1 MAVTAVAL
9 SMDARDLRIR
19 RMTMHKRFSSLV
31 AVMALLA
38 LWLVPSAAFAEGQAE
53 GAADQPMEIT
63 WQLREETSHAAQV
76 AEEIFD
82 VRILGN
88 GIWNNDTEKVNLMF
102 AAGET
107 PEVFSAGD
115 DQFHYRDGLTREIP
129 LAMIQEHAPLHYQWM
144 LDHPIALNVS
154 RSPDSDD
161 AYVALVGVTMS
172 TNVPLIGFWS
182 TRADWAENVG
192 HPIPDY
198 YETRWKVSTETDRTW
213 FVPANLTLDWME
225 ELLVLYRDGDPDG
238 NGKVDT
244 IPASASNVIPWSFT
258 TLFGAFGLPM
268 YSITVGTGG
277 VANYQDENGDLV
289 LQPVSPRYKKFLA
302 HLADWYAKDLIDKEF
317 PTMSRQDQWQKDM
330 AGIVGVQFMSNS
342 TYVNPTVERPPNH
355 ATLEEVAA
363 GASVAMMPPPIG
375 PEGYQGVQVYQA
387 HSAISNWASL
397 KIRHDVSDEKLAKIL
412 QIWDW
417 RQHDPEG
424 WMISQFGKEGV
435 HFTWSGEP
443 GNSKPVRTSPED
455 LEKNHPDE
463 PSLGRFFHYP
473 YGYHED
479 MIRWI
484 YSPQFVRIWDNWFAP
499 GHSESYHTRPYKWD
513 LFTETEMKAIADRQG
528 EGLNT
533 LANEFFMQVVTGQ
546 LDLDAEWDNY
556 VARWMAEGGDQV
568 YEAMQNSII
577 IKALHEGRIE
587 Y

>member
-1 MAVTAVAL
+1 
-9 SMDARDLRIR
+9 
-19 RMTMHKRFSSLV
+19 MHKRFSSLV

-144 LDHPIALNVS
+144 LDHPIALNIS

-161 AYVALVGVTMS
+161 AYIALVGVTMS

-330 AGIVGVQFMSNS
+330 AGISRGAVHEQLHLRGPDSGAAAQ
-342 TYVNPTVERPPNH
+342 PRDPGRGRGRRERGDD
-355 ATLEEVAA
+355 AA
-363 GASVAMMPPPIG
+363 AYRPRGLSGRAGLPGA
-375 PEGYQGVQVYQA
+375 
-387 HSAISNWASL
+387 L
-397 KIRHDVSDEKLAKIL
+397 
-412 QIWDW
+412 
-417 RQHDPEG
+417 
-424 WMISQFGKEGV
+424 
-435 HFTWSGEP
+435 
-443 GNSKPVRTSPED
+443 
-455 LEKNHPDE
+455 
-463 PSLGRFFHYP
+463 
-473 YGYHED
+473 
-479 MIRWI
+479 
-484 YSPQFVRIWDNWFAP
+484 
-499 GHSESYHTRPYKWD
+499 
-513 LFTETEMKAIADRQG
+513 
-528 EGLNT
+528 
-533 LANEFFMQVVTGQ
+533 
-546 LDLDAEWDNY
+546 
-556 VARWMAEGGDQV
+556 GDQQLGLAQDPPRRERR
-568 YEAMQNSII
+568 EAGQDP
-577 IKALHEGRIE
+577 ADLGLAPA
-587 Y
+587 

>member
-1 MAVTAVAL
+1 
-9 SMDARDLRIR
+9 
-19 RMTMHKRFSSLV
+19 MHKRSIDVV

-38 LWLVPSAAFAEGQAE
+38 LWLVPSMAIAEGQAE
-53 GAADQPMEIT
+53 AAADQPMEIT
-63 WQLREETSHAAQV
+63 WQLREETSYAAQV
-76 AEEIFD
+76 AEEIFN

-88 GIWNNDTEKVNLMF
+88 GIWNNDTEKVDLMF
-102 AAGET
+102 AAGEA

-144 LDHPIALNVS
+144 LDHPIALNIS
-154 RSPDSDD
+154 KSPDSDD

-225 ELLVLYRDGDPDG
+225 ELMVLYRDGDPDG
-238 NGKVDT
+238 NGKIDT

-289 LQPVSPRYKKFLA
+289 LQPVSPRYKKLLA

-342 TYVNPTVERPPNH
+342 TYVNPTLERPPNH

-387 HSAISNWASL
+387 HSPISNWASL
-397 KIRHDVSDEKLAKIL
+397 KIRYDVSDEKLAKIL

-443 GNSKPVRTSPED
+443 GNSKPIRTTPEE
-455 LEKNHPDE
+455 LEQNHPNE
-463 PSLGRFFHYP
+463 ATLGRFFHYP
-473 YGYHED
+473 YGYHMD

-484 YSPQFVRIWDNWFAP
+484 YSPQFVQIWDNWFAP
-499 GHSESYHTRPYKWD
+499 GHSEYYHTRPYKWD

-533 LANEFFMQVVTGQ
+533 LANEFFMRVVTGQ
-546 LDLDAEWDNY
+546 VDLDAEWDNY
-556 VARWMAEGGDQV
+556 VARWMAEGGEQV
-568 YEAMQNSII
+568 YKAMQNSII
-577 IKALHEGRIE
+577 IEALHEGRIE

>member
-1 MAVTAVAL
+1 
-9 SMDARDLRIR
+9 
-19 RMTMHKRFSSLV
+19 
-31 AVMALLA
+31 
-38 LWLVPSAAFAEGQAE
+38 
-53 GAADQPMEIT
+53 
-63 WQLREETSHAAQV
+63 
-76 AEEIFD
+76 
-82 VRILGN
+82 
-88 GIWNNDTEKVNLMF
+88 
-102 AAGET
+102 
-107 PEVFSAGD
+107 
-115 DQFHYRDGLTREIP
+115 
-129 LAMIQEHAPLHYQWM
+129 MIQEHAPLHYQWM
-144 LDHPIALNVS
+144 LDHPIALNIS
-154 RSPDSDD
+154 KSPDSDD

-225 ELLVLYRDGDPDG
+225 ELMVLYRDGDPDG
-238 NGKVDT
+238 NGKIDT

-289 LQPVSPRYKKFLA
+289 LQPVSPRYKKLLA

-342 TYVNPTVERPPNH
+342 TYVNPTLERPPNH

-387 HSAISNWASL
+387 HSPISNWASL

-443 GNSKPVRTSPED
+443 GNSKPIRVTEED
-455 LEKNHPDE
+455 VVANHPDE
-463 PSLGRFFHYP
+463 PKLGRFFHYP
-473 YGYHED
+473 YGYHMD

-484 YSPQFVRIWDNWFAP
+484 YSPQFVQIWDNWFAP
-499 GHSESYHTRPYKWD
+499 GHSEYYHTRPYKWD

-533 LANEFFMQVVTGQ
+533 LANEFFMRVVTGQ
-546 LDLDAEWDNY
+546 VDLDAEWDNY
-556 VARWMAEGGDQV
+556 VARWMAEGGEQV

-577 IKALHEGRIE
+577 IEALHEGRIE

>member
-1 MAVTAVAL
+1 MYKRSRNVAAVT
-9 SMDARDLRIR
+9 
-19 RMTMHKRFSSLV
+19 
-31 AVMALLA
+31 ALLA
-38 LWLVPSAAFAEGQAE
+38 LWLAPSMAFAEGQAE
-53 GAADQPMEIT
+53 GAAADAPMEIT
-63 WQLREETSHAAQV
+63 WQLREETSYAAQV
-76 AEEIFD
+76 AEEIFN

-88 GIWNNDTEKVNLMF
+88 GIWNNDREKIDLMF
-102 AAGET
+102 AAGEA

-144 LDHPIALNVS
+144 LDHPIALNIS
-154 RSPDSDD
+154 KSPDSDD

-225 ELLVLYRDGDPDG
+225 ELMVLYRDGDPDG
-238 NGKVDT
+238 NGKIDT

-289 LQPVSPRYKKFLA
+289 LQPVSPRYKKLLA

-342 TYVNPTVERPPNH
+342 TYVNPTLERPPNH

-387 HSAISNWASL
+387 HSPISNWASL

-443 GNSKPVRTSPED
+443 GNSKPIRVTEED
-455 LEKNHPDE
+455 VVANHPDE
-463 PSLGRFFHYP
+463 PKLGRFFHYP
-473 YGYHED
+473 YGYHMD

-484 YSPQFVRIWDNWFAP
+484 YSPQFVQIWDNWFAP
-499 GHSESYHTRPYKWD
+499 GHSEYYHTRPYKWD

-533 LANEFFMQVVTGQ
+533 LANEFFMRVVTGQ
-546 LDLDAEWDNY
+546 VDLDAEWDNY
-556 VARWMAEGGDQV
+556 VARWMAEGGEQV

-577 IKALHEGRIE
+577 IEALHEGRIE

>member
-1 MAVTAVAL
+1 
-9 SMDARDLRIR
+9 
-19 RMTMHKRFSSLV
+19 MHKRSTNV
-31 AVMALLA
+31 AAVMALLA
-38 LWLVPSAAFAEGQAE
+38 LWLVPSVALAEGQAE
-53 GAADQPMEIT
+53 GAADAPMEIT
-63 WQLREETSHAAQV
+63 WQLREETSYAAQV
-76 AEEIFD
+76 AEEIFN

-88 GIWNNDTEKVNLMF
+88 GIWNNDREKIDLMF
-102 AAGET
+102 AAGEA

-144 LDHPIALNVS
+144 LDHPIALNIS
-154 RSPDSDD
+154 KSPDSDD

-225 ELLVLYRDGDPDG
+225 ELMVLYRDGDPDG
-238 NGKVDT
+238 NGKIDT
-244 IPASASNVIPWSFT
+244 IPASASNVISWSFT

-342 TYVNPTVERPPNH
+342 TYVNPTLERPPNH

-387 HSAISNWASL
+387 HSPISNWASL

-443 GNSKPVRTSPED
+443 GNSKPNRVTPED
-455 LEKNHPDE
+455 LEKNHPNE
-463 PSLGRFFHYP
+463 AKLGRFFHYP
-473 YGYHED
+473 YGYHMD

-484 YSPQFVRIWDNWFAP
+484 YSPQFVQIWDNWFAP
-499 GHSESYHTRPYKWD
+499 GHSEYYHTRPYKWD
-513 LFTETEMKAIADRQG
+513 LFTETDMKAIADRQG

-533 LANEFFMQVVTGQ
+533 LANEFFMRVVTGQ
-546 LDLDAEWDNY
+546 VDLDAEWDAY
-556 VARWMAEGGDQV
+556 VARWMAEGGEQV

-577 IKALHEGRIE
+577 IEALHEGRIE

>member
-1 MAVTAVAL
+1 
-9 SMDARDLRIR
+9 
-19 RMTMHKRFSSLV
+19 MHKRSSNV
-31 AVMALLA
+31 AAVMALLA
-38 LWLVPSAAFAEGQAE
+38 LWLVPSMAVAEGQAE
-53 GAADQPMEIT
+53 GAADAPMEIT
-63 WQLREETSHAAQV
+63 WQLREETSYAAQV
-76 AEEIFD
+76 AEEIFN

-88 GIWNNDTEKVNLMF
+88 GIWNNDREKVDLMF
-102 AAGET
+102 AAGEA

-144 LDHPIALNVS
+144 LDHPIALNIS
-154 RSPDSDD
+154 KSPDSDD

-225 ELLVLYRDGDPDG
+225 ELMVLYRDGDPDG
-238 NGKVDT
+238 NGKIDT

-342 TYVNPTVERPPNH
+342 TYVNPTLERPPNH

-387 HSAISNWASL
+387 HSPISNWASL

-443 GNSKPVRTSPED
+443 GNSKPIRVTEED
-455 LEKNHPDE
+455 VVANHPDE
-463 PSLGRFFHYP
+463 PKLGRFFHYP
-473 YGYHED
+473 YGYHMD

-484 YSPQFVRIWDNWFAP
+484 YSPQFVQIWDNWFAP
-499 GHSESYHTRPYKWD
+499 GHSEYYHTRPYKWD

-533 LANEFFMQVVTGQ
+533 LANEFFMRVVTGQ
-546 LDLDAEWDNY
+546 ADLDAEWDNY
-556 VARWMAEGGDQV
+556 VARWMAEGGEQV

-577 IKALHEGRIE
+577 ISALHEGRIE

>member
-1 MAVTAVAL
+1 
-9 SMDARDLRIR
+9 
-19 RMTMHKRFSSLV
+19 MHKRSINVV

-38 LWLVPSAAFAEGQAE
+38 LWLVPSVAFAEGQAE
-53 GAADQPMEIT
+53 AAADQPMEIT
-63 WQLREETSHAAQV
+63 WQLREETSYAAQV
-76 AEEIFD
+76 AEEIFN

-88 GIWNNDTEKVNLMF
+88 GIWNNDREKIDLMF

-144 LDHPIALNVS
+144 LDHPIALNIS
-154 RSPDSDD
+154 KSPDSDD

-225 ELLVLYRDGDPDG
+225 ELMVLYRDGDPDG
-238 NGKVDT
+238 NGKIDT
-244 IPASASNVIPWSFT
+244 IPASASNVISWSFT
-258 TLFGAFGLPM
+258 SLFGAFGLPM

-342 TYVNPTVERPPNH
+342 TYVNPTLERPPNH

-387 HSAISNWASL
+387 HSPISNWASL

-435 HFTWSGEP
+435 HFTWSGEA
-443 GNSKPVRTSPED
+443 GNSKPIRTTPEE
-455 LEKNHPDE
+455 LEQNHPNE
-463 PSLGRFFHYP
+463 AKLGRFFHYP
-473 YGYHED
+473 YGYHMD

-484 YSPQFVRIWDNWFAP
+484 YSPQFVQIWDNWFAP
-499 GHSESYHTRPYKWD
+499 GHSEYYHTRPYKWD

-533 LANEFFMQVVTGQ
+533 LANEFFMRVVTGQ
-546 LDLDAEWDNY
+546 VDLDAEWDNY

-577 IKALHEGRIE
+577 IEALHEGRIE